1 MLSPQ
6 PSARQETGGSV
17 IYSRRDEKTR
27 TSDLHVP
34 NVARYQLCYIPSVLV
49 SILPRFPPL
58 KGALGKSQKDATK
71 VVKIPIYPTA
81 GRKKEATP
89 IRSV

>member
-6 PSARQETGGSV
+6 PPAKQETGGSV
-17 IYSRRDEKTR
+17 IYSSRDEKTR

-58 KGALGKSQKDATK
+58 KEALG
-71 VVKIPIYPTA
+71 
-81 GRKKEATP
+81 
-89 IRSV
+89 